1 MQVYPDMEVLR
12 VKGVVA
18 VAGREHQLMVQGVH
32 DTYDTYQT
40 KLWDPDTER
49 KNTLGKYHDILTF
62 GNNVLTFDVKCVLCI
77 GDSYLDF
84 FESFILVV

>member
-1 MQVYPDMEVLR
+1 MEVLR

-18 VAGREHQLMVQGVH
+18 VAGREHQLMVQVLYYTVLYRTILYCTVLMVQGVH

-49 KNTLGKYHDILTF
+49 KNTLGKYHHILTF
-62 GNNVLTFDVKCVLCI
+62 GKLKML
-77 GDSYLDF
+77 
-84 FESFILVV
+84 

>member
-1 MQVYPDMEVLR
+1 MEVLR

-49 KNTLGKYHDILTF
+49 KNTLGKYHDIFWHLESWTC
-62 GNNVLTFDVKCVLCI
+62 FDIWCQEYAVRCAYEI
-77 GDSYLDF
+77 A
-84 FESFILVV
+84 I